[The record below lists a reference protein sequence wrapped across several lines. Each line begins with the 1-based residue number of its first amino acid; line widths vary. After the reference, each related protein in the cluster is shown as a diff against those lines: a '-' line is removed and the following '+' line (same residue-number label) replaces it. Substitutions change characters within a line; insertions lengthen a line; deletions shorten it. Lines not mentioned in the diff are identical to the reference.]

1 MGSVNKLSTKLE
13 GPDVNVNVDTASHSH
28 EIQILESLSD
38 IQGKVNTNDLAI
50 RAGSKLRLLA
60 IKDST
65 YDDLRDLAR
74 QSNNRETFDGIIR
87 KCVEATRIKRSK
99 DFLLLLS
106 FMAHHNE

>member
-1 MGSVNKLSTKLE
+1 MGTVNKLSTKLE
-13 GPDVNVNVDTASHSH
+13 ASSTTGDSYSRSH

-38 IQGKVNTNDLAI
+38 IKGKVNTNDLAI

-65 YDDLRDLAR
+65 YDDLRDLAC

-87 KCVEATRIKRSK
+87 KCVEAYKNK
-99 DFLLLLS
+99 KK
-106 FMAHHNE
+106 